1 MVEIWRTRGNIL
13 GEHEKRWRRK
23 VKKEFKRAV
32 KLKGEGLN
40 GWYVLLNE
48 DITGKSIKVK
58 KVGTGETFYVT
69 KEFIET
75 AMGRG

>member
-32 KLKGEGLN
+32 RLKGEGFN

-58 KVGTGETFYVT
+58 EIGTGRAFYVA
-69 KEFIET
+69 KELLTTMREK
-75 AMGRG
+75 